1 MSYNMAAEDKMKN
14 AWELLDLALK
24 ELKAS
29 EKEPVKIRDAAEKA
43 WGATASAVEALI
55 EVKTGEEIE
64 KGRER
69 SRKLVNLEDNKMIPE
84 EMNIVK
90 RYYIREDILHGDC
103 FYSGKCEP
111 RNEIERRIKETKLL
125 LNDIQKLIKVKTKE

>member
-1 MSYNMAAEDKMKN
+1 MNYNMAATEKMKN
-14 AWELLDLALK
+14 AWDLLDLALK

-55 EVKTGEEIE
+55 ESTTGEEIE

-69 SRKLVNLEDNKMIPE
+69 SRRLVNLEDNKIIPE

-90 RYYIREDILHGDC
+90 RYYVREDILHGDC

-111 RNEIERRIKETKLL
+111 RDEIERRIIETKSLL
-125 LNDIQKLIKVKTKE
+125 TDIQKLIKRK